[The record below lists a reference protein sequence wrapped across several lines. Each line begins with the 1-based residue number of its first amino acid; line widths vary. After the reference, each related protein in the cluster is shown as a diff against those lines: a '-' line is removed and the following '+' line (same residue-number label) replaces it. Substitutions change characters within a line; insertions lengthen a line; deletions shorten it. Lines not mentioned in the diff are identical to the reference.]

1 MKVLVVDD
9 DPYMRE
15 LVDYN
20 LRLDGYEVLLAPS
33 GSDGISMAREQAPD
47 LVLMDMMM
55 PGMDGLEALSIL
67 KRDSSTSHIPVFML
81 TARQRMG
88 DLEQAF
94 LLGADDYITKPFDP
108 AGLGRQVGKKLVQT
122 GNRPA
127 GRP

>member
-1 MKVLVVDD
+1 MKILVVDD

-20 LRLDGYEVLLAPS
+20 LRLEGYDVLLAPS
-33 GSDGISMAREQAPD
+33 GSDGISMAQEQAPD
-47 LVLMDMMM
+47 LILMDMMM
-55 PGMDGLEALSIL
+55 PELDGLQALSIL
-67 KRDSSTSHIPVFML
+67 KRHPATSHIPVFML

-108 AGLGRQVGKKLVQT
+108 VGLGRQVAQKLNKAADRT
-122 GNRPA
+122 TERS
-127 GRP
+127 